1 MNKIFFLSRQRYA
14 QEYSSSPDLAPL
26 RAFVKK
32 QPCFPDDLAFNTFVN
47 WASAAPAVCTDEI
60 TAHRQLMSSVGRK
73 FIKEDENSLT
83 LSSSQDADLAHRRLG
98 LSGGPEWQFL
108 RSHGS
113 MWILHFFGG
122 FYSHTG
128 CWASARGSHG
138 YTLAPDNIRY
148 RGSCPLP
155 DFASMFN
162 VTNRSRIS
170 N

>member
-1 MNKIFFLSRQRYA
+1 MNVILFLQRYA
-14 QEYSSSPDLAPL
+14 QEYSSSPALAPL
-26 RAFVKK
+26 RTFVKK

-47 WASAAPAVCTDEI
+47 WASGAPAVCTDQI
-60 TAHRQLMSSVGRK
+60 IAQRQLLASESRELAVERVDDP
-73 FIKEDENSLT
+73 FTLT
-83 LSSSQDADLAHRRLG
+83 WKQDANFTHRRLG

-128 CWASARGSHG
+128 CWASARGSQG

-155 DFASMFN
+155 DFTSMFELG
-162 VTNRSRIS
+162 NRSITS